1 MAVYLGENKVCTKGG
16 TKVLL
21 SDISLQ
27 DKTVT
32 PSTSIQTIKPDNDY
46 DGLSS
51 VTVNAINI
59 VTQATP
65 SISIS
70 DSGLITAS
78 STQSAGYV
86 TSGTKNST
94 KQLTTKS
101 TATITPSTSSQT
113 IASGTYLTG
122 TQTIKGDSNLIARNI
137 KNGTSIFGVT
147 GTYVGS
153 GSGGI
158 DTSDATATA
167 SDIANGVT
175 AYANG
180 KKITGMINTVK
191 SGVGYTPSDVTASK
205 NGTDIRLRVD
215 LSTDKLLRSGSYV
228 ALDAPLSG
236 FGNATASDVIKG
248 KTFTSAA
255 GLKVTGTFEDV
266 EDGEYIWKKHI
277 GKVWDVTTTHLGTT
291 APSDYSG
298 FIYGDYIA
306 TDDGY
311 FLLKGKETVLGDGLS
326 YIKGKGA
333 ETHPKSVYQL
343 TNTYSYPSGF
353 TKNYYRLDIGDTYTE
368 GKGSFIGYVSSDDSS
383 AYPDDGLKD
392 GYYYVKIQEG
402 TSSGSGTDTSDATAT
417 AADIL
422 TGKTAYGKD
431 GKLTGS
437 MTNNGAVNKSIS
449 GKSESYT
456 IPKGYHNGSG
466 KVAISES
473 EQAKIIASN
482 IKKGISILGVTGSY
496 EATSSSGSSENN
508 CEAYLVDV
516 LNPTV
521 SFKKATGTIKAY
533 GYAYATTKSQWGGS
547 TTTTIYAFN
556 GTNYYKSAAYGS
568 PTATNI
574 TLGVSGGKLT
584 GLPSDLSGGTL
595 LVTRGI

>member
-1 MAVYLGENKVCTKGG
+1 MAIYLGENKVCTKGG

-32 PSTSIQTIKPDNDY
+32 PSTSKQTVKPDTGY

-51 VTVNAINI
+51 VTVNAMSTA
-59 VTQATP
+59 TQATP
-65 SISIS
+65 SITVS

-78 STQSAGYV
+78 ATQSTGYV
-86 TSGTKNST
+86 TSGTKSST
-94 KQLTTKS
+94 KQLTIKS
-101 TATITPSTSSQT
+101 ASTITPSTSSQT

-122 TQTIKGDSNLIARNI
+122 TQTIKGDSNLVAGNI
-137 KNGTSIFGVT
+137 KSGTSIFGVT

-158 DTSDATATA
+158 DTSDATAA
-167 SDIANGVT
+167 ADDIAKDKT
-175 AYANG
+175 AYVKGSKVTGTAITIEANQGFAPSSITVEKNNG
-180 KKITGMINTVK
+180 KVRTTANIKNNT
-191 SGVGYTPSDVTASK
+191 
-205 NGTDIRLRVD
+205 
-215 LSTDKLLRSGSYV
+215 LLRANSSV
-228 ALDAPLSG
+228 LLDVDFSE

-266 EDGEYIWKKHI
+266 DDGKYIWKKHI
-277 GKVWDVTTTHLGTT
+277 GKVWDVTTTNLGTT

-333 ETHPKSVYQL
+333 ETYPKSVYQL

-353 TKNYYRLDIGDTYTE
+353 TKKYYRLDIGDTYTE

-402 TSSGSGTDTSDATAT
+402 TSSGSGTDTSDATVT